1 MDHSTRLPSC
11 LSIECKM
18 ELTLVR
24 RYFDGGTNGNL
35 WHGDKFLCHT
45 IELPWK
51 DNQRNVSCIPEGR
64 YKITPRHTEKRGWH
78 YVLENVPGRSFI
90 LFHPANNALKEL
102 RGCIAPVTQISGHGK
117 GLESRR
123 ANDLLKFLLDMAL
136 EEEKQV
142 YITIKSIG
150 HDNH

>member
-1 MDHSTRLPSC
+1 
-11 LSIECKM
+11 M

-24 RYFDGGTNGNL
+24 RYFDDGTNGNL
-35 WHGDKFLCHT
+35 WHRDKFLCHT

-64 YKITPRHTEKRGWH
+64 YKIAPRHTEKRGWH
-78 YVLENVPGRSFI
+78 YVLEKVPNRSFI

-102 RGCIAPVTQISGHGK
+102 RGCIAPVTKISGHGK

-142 YITIKSIG
+142 YITIKSIDHG
-150 HDNH
+150 SD